1 MAKKIVVC
9 CDGTWN
15 DPKTETNIFRTFEFL
30 KGCLGVADSAGRGRG
45 NKTCAGTAR
54 DGSPV
59 SLYYD
64 SGVGSGEH
72 KIEEWLG
79 GATGAGLSQN
89 VQEAY
94 RFVAE
99 QYVPGAEVYVFGFS
113 RGAYT
118 ARSLCGFIKVSG
130 LLVNPSKEDVVTLY
144 LTTYAVHNP
153 LLGNSRTPT
162 VAERLRGLGSL
173 ILGQAAG
180 IFGSPLK
187 NANKHPNVSIRF
199 LGVYDTVGALGIPLP
214 NAAGVNDTIVGFHDT
229 TLSSIVQ
236 HSVHALA
243 ADEKRGP
250 YVPTLWTMPL
260 GASLP
265 PGQSSL
271 QVWFPGVHSDIGGGY
286 APERGIGDHTLLF
299 MMGQAAKRGLVIDPS
314 RPLPTPSKPLEALPP
329 QHESLNSTWTIV
341 NKFNL
346 VANGPREIS
355 RTTVDPT
362 SNQRVAVAGE
372 VRMHKLLADRIGEKV
387 RVLSTDNKSDKE
399 KESDLPNSP
408 VKYSLAS
415 GKQEMLAV
423 FDA

>member
-15 DPKTETNIFRTFEFL
+15 DPKTQTNIFRTYEFL
-30 KGCLGVADSAGRGRG
+30 KGCLGGADSPGRGRG
-45 NKTCAGTAR
+45 NKTCAGTAS

-64 SGVGSGEH
+64 AGVGSGEH

-94 RFVAE
+94 RFIAE
-99 QYVPGAEVYVFGFS
+99 QYVPGTEVYVFGFS

-130 LLVNPSKEDVVTLY
+130 LLVNPSKEDVLALY

-153 LLGNSRTPT
+153 LLGKSHTPT
-162 VAERLRGLGSL
+162 VAERLRGLGAM
-173 ILGQAAG
+173 ILGGAAG
-180 IFGSPLK
+180 IIGDPLK
-187 NANKHPNVSIRF
+187 SANKHPNVSIRF
-199 LGVYDTVGALGIPLP
+199 LGVYDTVGALGVPLP

-229 TLSSIVQ
+229 SLSSIVQ

-250 YVPTLWTMPL
+250 YIPTLWTMPL
-260 GASLP
+260 GASLR

-299 MMGQAAKRGLVIDPS
+299 MMGQAAKRGLVIDPL
-314 RPLPTPSKPLEALPP
+314 RPLPTPSKPLEALPA
-329 QHESLNSTWTIV
+329 QHESLSDTWTIV
-341 NKFNL
+341 DKFKL

-355 RTTVDPT
+355 LTTIDPT

-372 VRMHKLLADRIGEKV
+372 VRMHKLLADRIGKKV
-387 RVLSTDNKSDKE
+387 RVLSADKKSRE
-399 KESDLPNSP
+399 ASELPNSP
-408 VKYSLAS
+408 VTCSLAR
-415 GKQEMLAV
+415 GRQEMLSV
-423 FDA
+423 FAA